1 MQNSLMSYR
10 EESPGAKAAHCVL
23 SFWEFRVDETVD
35 APLEHEVFPDGCL
48 SIVYAR
54 NSLIENE
61 RMFVSGINPK
71 SIFVPVKAGDVF
83 WGMRIAP
90 ESGFAFFG
98 TNPVEI
104 HYLPFQSET
113 LGKRFAPD
121 LQNALADCAD
131 FSEAVAVYENYIES
145 FGVGSAEIDG
155 RLAKATR
162 IFIKSEGLA
171 KVSET
176 AREIGLSERQ
186 FERSFQKA
194 TGLSPKQFAR
204 ICRFRATAIDL
215 VKNAAQNWAA
225 RAADKGFTDQ
235 SHLNREFSSLSG
247 NSPLAFE
254 QKTRRIRHGKILK

>member
-10 EESPGAKAAHCVL
+10 EEAPHAEAAHFVL
-23 SFWEFRVDETVD
+23 SFWEFQVDEKLP

-54 NSLIENE
+54 NSLAENE
-61 RMFVSGINPK
+61 RIFVSGINPK
-71 SIFVPVKAGDVF
+71 SIFVPVNAGDTF
-83 WGMRIAP
+83 WGMRIVP
-90 ESGFAFFG
+90 EAGFVFFG
-98 TNPVEI
+98 VNPSEI
-104 HYLPFQSET
+104 HFLPFETET
-113 LGKRFAPD
+113 LGKRFAPNLQSD
-121 LQNALADCAD
+121 LSACANL
-131 FSEAVAVYENYIES
+131 SEAIAVYEKYVAN
-145 FGVGSAEIDG
+145 FGVANDEIDA

-186 FERSFQKA
+186 FERNFQKA

-215 VKNAAQNWAA
+215 VVNAAQNWAN
-225 RAADKGFTDQ
+225 RAAEKGYTDQ
-235 SHLNREFSSLSG
+235 SHLNREFSDLSG

-254 QKTRRIRHGKILK
+254 QKTKRIRHGKILK